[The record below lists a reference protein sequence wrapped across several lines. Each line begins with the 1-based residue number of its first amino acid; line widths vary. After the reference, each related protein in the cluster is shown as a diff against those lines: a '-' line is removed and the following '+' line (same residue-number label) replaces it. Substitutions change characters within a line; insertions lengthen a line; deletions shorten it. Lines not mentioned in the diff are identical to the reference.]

1 MFLDTD
7 FSGENRG
14 GSMAAPGRKKSIKAH
29 KIVQPKFEDSDSDDG
44 VAELDKQPTDYFG
57 LQSSKSF
64 D

>member
-1 MFLDTD
+1 
-7 FSGENRG
+7 
-14 GSMAAPGRKKSIKAH
+14 MAAPNRKKSIKAP

-64 D
+64 DEDTSIDPEEQREQ